1 MNPVHTNRSYL
12 FQCCLPVSAMFS
24 RQVNFPNDLQPKF
37 CMHICLLKL
46 SSTPSL
52 TSIIVSLRVHIMLLF
67 TKQLA
72 CTVTNKVKR
81 NHKKRP
87 DRDKLCF
94 ILHQGDEVPK
104 QSSFQISI
112 FSNLSVLGG
121 GELNL
126 KLSNLAFC
134 CMC

>member
-1 MNPVHTNRSYL
+1 
-12 FQCCLPVSAMFS
+12 
-24 RQVNFPNDLQPKF
+24 
-37 CMHICLLKL
+37 
-46 SSTPSL
+46 
-52 TSIIVSLRVHIMLLF
+52 MLLF

-104 QSSFQISI
+104 QPSFQVSI
-112 FSNLSVLGG
+112 FSNLTVLREKNKKKIKSEVEQFSILLYVLG
-121 GELNL
+121 
-126 KLSNLAFC
+126 C
-134 CMC
+134 